1 MFTATGLAITV
12 KSSHPVKVN
21 NDCIV
26 QKKKNLVSFLL
37 LIIAHLRE
45 EQHAACFENALCV
58 FGLQNTQHT

>member
-1 MFTATGLAITV
+1 MFTATGLAMTV

-21 NDCIV
+21 NDGIV
-26 QKKKNLVSFLL
+26 QKKKIRSL
-37 LIIAHLRE
+37 LRE